1 MSDPSRRTA
10 QRRAEQEV
18 HRRERQHTNAQQ
30 ARQDAAN
37 QRAAAQLAE
46 AYDLL
51 LDMAQRCGA
60 PLLDLRAEPGT
71 LHATLLGHPLRATN
85 TSVQRRLAD
94 ATWGTLHP
102 DDWVTLPSLPP
113 APPVL
118 QGQPVPTPVRARLHR
133 ITLLARA
140 AAPSLNQ
147 MRLLIVGSVVL
158 IIGYLLTRMLCTS
171 PAVLQVAKIIFVTFA
186 GLMCALVVLL
196 LWGLEAIATTLTR
209 RLARDLSAFHLL
221 PDMDESPEPEVPLP
235 TR

>member
-1 MSDPSRRTA
+1 MSHPHPT
-10 QRRAEQEV
+10 
-18 HRRERQHTNAQQ
+18 
-30 ARQDAAN
+30 RQDLSP
-37 QRAAAQLAE
+37 QERGRLSTQDGRAAAE
-46 AYDLL
+46 FTRAYDRLL
-51 LDMAQRCGA
+51 EAAQRCGA